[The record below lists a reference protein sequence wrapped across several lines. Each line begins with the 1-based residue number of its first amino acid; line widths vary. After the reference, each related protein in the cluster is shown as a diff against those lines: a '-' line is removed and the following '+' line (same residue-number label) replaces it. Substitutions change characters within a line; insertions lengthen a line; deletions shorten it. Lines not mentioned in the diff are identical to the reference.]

1 VGCRKVSP
9 DDLER
14 LNACSLQYERAS
26 RSRRD
31 ETLIIFRGP
40 QPLQPLHK
48 PGLHCSV
55 PLIHNNAVRGKIP
68 ACNLCSSAVDLR
80 RRTPLRC
87 IPVQA
92 ARMVSISI
100 RYALLLS
107 SMARSWTVNK
117 QELPASAA
125 DLDGLKACCHFEPPP
140 DLPLQRE
147 HNYNDS
153 VRLPALQP

>member
-1 VGCRKVSP
+1 MVSYEPILPHHIAPTKKQTKIQRIHVTRQLSTSRVGCRKVSP

-55 PLIHNNAVRGKIP
+55 PLIHNNAVRGKISV
-68 ACNLCSSAVDLR
+68 CNLCSSAVDLHR
-80 RRTPLRC
+80 RKPLRC
-87 IPVQA
+87 IPTPADRRVA
-92 ARMVSISI
+92 MPPPVVSIF
-100 RYALLLS
+100 
-107 SMARSWTVNK
+107 
-117 QELPASAA
+117 
-125 DLDGLKACCHFEPPP
+125 GAC
-140 DLPLQRE
+140 
-147 HNYNDS
+147 
-153 VRLPALQP
+153 